1 MNPLD
6 PEEIHSLRDYY
17 DRGGTDNLLVTWLL
31 VDGWRLYD
39 IDLHKPKRIAF
50 RDDDKYFIV
59 WLMRI
64 DAQCTP
70 DDFRFYYSLQGARQD
85 MALRGVLT

>member
-1 MNPLD
+1 MNPLN

-17 DRGGTDNLLVTWLL
+17 DRGDTDNLLVTWLL
-31 VDGWRLYD
+31 EGWCLYD
-39 IDLHKPKRIAF
+39 MDLHEPKKIGF
-50 RDDDKYFIV
+50 RNDNKSFIV